1 MSKKSKAQ
9 KKENNKNF
17 AKPSKEQNID
27 YIVYTDGGCTF
38 NPGGPGGYG
47 CVIIS
52 TETGEIT
59 ELSQGFVS
67 TTNNRMEIM
76 AVLAAFQFIKKGT
89 IKLYADSMYVLN
101 TLAGMYRVGAN
112 FDLWE
117 QIFKAKKNLQIYPH
131 WVKGHNGD
139 RYNERCDELA
149 AIAREKEDL
158 LIDSGYFSSG
168 VRKTPLKKTG
178 SMGVEISLPD
188 EFNDEE
194 IPDISVEE
202 YAETYNVKPSCAKSI
217 LDLSK
222 KKTRVFKDYC
232 NLKTD
237 GIDGWSRKK
246 KDQMLDHLSKENVFP
261 VIESFFIDEKQQ
273 LSCLKWYCRGL
284 PLKDAIRKQLVDNE
298 ITDNYLKSRYN

>member
-1 MSKKSKAQ
+1 MSKKSKTQ

-52 TETGEIT
+52 TETGEII

-76 AVLAAFQFIKKGT
+76 AVLAAFQYIKKGT
-89 IKLYADSMYVLN
+89 IQLYADSMYVLN

-117 QIFKAKKNLQIYPH
+117 QIFKAKKNIQIYPH

-149 AIAREKEDL
+149 AIARESDNL
-158 LIDSGYFSSG
+158 LIDSEYFAAGS
-168 VRKTPLKKTG
+168 RKEPLKKTG
-178 SMGVEISLPD
+178 SMGIEISLPD
-188 EFNDEE
+188 EFKDEE
-194 IPDISVEE
+194 IPDLSVEE
-202 YAETYNVKPSCAKSI
+202 YAETFHVNPACAKSI
-217 LDLSK
+217 LDFSK
-222 KKTRVFKDYC
+222 KKTRVFKDYS

-246 KDQMLDHLSKENVFP
+246 KDQMLGFLSKENVFS

-298 ITDNYLKSRYN
+298 ITDNYLKSRYH